1 MLLDPHGSASRCAP
15 SRGASVATAAVS
27 QPDIFA
33 TPSSGP
39 AGSSLE
45 PSDEFFEGLSS
56 VPPPSSLD
64 RVVGAPVH
72 DDRAPKA
79 CPLLMD
85 YYQLTM
91 AYAYWRQGKHNQPC
105 VFEASFRRPP
115 FQGSF
120 AILGGV
126 SEVVSFILG
135 FRFSDKHLAFLR
147 SRMPSAEE
155 GFFDYLRSLD
165 GSSMTIRESA
175 GVISEESRDQSDAP
189 PTRPCCLCMPPAI
202 REGSL
207 VFPKVPVLQAAGPLG
222 LCQMVETSILNI
234 LGYAT
239 LVATNAARHR
249 LAAGWKKKLFEFGAR
264 RAQGPDGALTASRYA
279 YLGGFDGTSN
289 VQAAYRHEIPL
300 AGTMAHA
307 FVSSFASFESL
318 KPATSL
324 LGPSF
329 PNAVLAARDSVF
341 KLWHEKN
348 FSQMAKEGEL
358 AAFTAYAM
366 TFPDGFLALVDT
378 YNTLS
383 SGIPN
388 FLAVAL
394 ALFQEGHTPQGIR
407 IDSGDLAYLS
417 REARQQFKEC
427 EEAFNFPFSALHIVV
442 SNDLNEAA
450 ISALNDEGHEADV
463 FGIGTNVVT
472 CQSQPALGMV
482 NTVTQSMSSSRGQL
496 LCWPPHLPGLM
507 QTRRFVARVS
517 QVYKL
522 VELEGKPCMKLS
534 EDVEKTSLPTAKA
547 AYRLYNKAGIPAI
560 DLIQSASMPPPVC
573 GRQLFCKDL
582 YDDKKRCFFIPKAVE
597 ELLVLLIK
605 DGKLLQPLESIE
617 VCSACST
624 CDSRRQEE
632 YPAGAKHAAAVSHD
646 VFQGVLGAFQGLS
659 SEGWGCS
666 WKPCMPVSL
675 LRLVGMPSPVHNP
688 ASALPCRSFA
698 SSLSYGV

>member
-1 MLLDPHGSASRCAP
+1 
-15 SRGASVATAAVS
+15 
-27 QPDIFA
+27 
-33 TPSSGP
+33 
-39 AGSSLE
+39 
-45 PSDEFFEGLSS
+45 
-56 VPPPSSLD
+56 
-64 RVVGAPVH
+64 
-72 DDRAPKA
+72 
-79 CPLLMD
+79 
-85 YYQLTM
+85 
-91 AYAYWRQGKHNQPC
+91 
-105 VFEASFRRPP
+105 
-115 FQGSF
+115 
-120 AILGGV
+120 
-126 SEVVSFILG
+126 
-135 FRFSDKHLAFLR
+135 
-147 SRMPSAEE
+147 
-155 GFFDYLRSLD
+155 
-165 GSSMTIRESA
+165 
-175 GVISEESRDQSDAP
+175 
-189 PTRPCCLCMPPAI
+189 MPPAI

-482 NTVTQSMSSSRGQL
+482 
-496 LCWPPHLPGLM
+496 
-507 QTRRFVARVS
+507 
-517 QVYKL
+517 YKL

-617 VCSACST
+617 VCRRRCITQLQHFRADHLRLHCPTEYKPTAYATAEVFPHCRHFPEWRKRENCAKQTRKCVHQTLTRNRGEEITYTSQATTNALPFKRIEGSAVACCCRSGET
-624 CDSRRQEE
+624 CEP
-632 YPAGAKHAAAVSHD
+632 PATRIPTTSERCAGNQTQKPGLAVPHRAMCAACECG
-646 VFQGVLGAFQGLS
+646 Q
-659 SEGWGCS
+659 
-666 WKPCMPVSL
+666 CMPHSRISSVRRGISKNAGTPYP
-675 LRLVGMPSPVHNP
+675 RVR
-688 ASALPCRSFA
+688 ACRSECRNSA
-698 SSLSYGV
+698 TMTIGSLIRHAHRRR